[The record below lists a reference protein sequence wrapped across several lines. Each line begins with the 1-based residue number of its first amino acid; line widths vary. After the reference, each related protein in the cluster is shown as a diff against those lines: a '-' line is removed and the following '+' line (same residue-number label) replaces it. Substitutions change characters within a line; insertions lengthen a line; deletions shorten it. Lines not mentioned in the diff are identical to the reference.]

1 MKNKYQRA
9 VLILITL
16 AILLLLL
23 LNRSIK
29 TSPAPAKTE
38 PAKVESITGNELNRV
53 TLTEKAAQRLDIKT
67 VPVREEMATRSG
79 NLQTVVPYSSVI
91 YGLNGETWVYVS
103 PKPLVFVRQAIT
115 IEYIEGDIAVLSEG
129 PAPDTMV
136 VKVGV
141 AELYG
146 IDTGIGK

>member
-9 VLILITL
+9 VLIFITF

-23 LNRSIK
+23 LNRSTK

-38 PAKVESITGNELNRV
+38 PAKVETIKGNELNRV

-129 PAPDTMV
+129 PAPDAMV
-136 VKVGV
+136 VNVGV